1 MRVYE
6 HVHILYS
13 FLRPPWLCPG
23 GGGVTRHWYN
33 LRLLLGSQISY
44 SFNSCAQSETD
55 PPVEVPAPLT
65 DTWLEIQ
72 ELLAELDPVKLKK
85 RRQEEMEAAALAA
98 SNAEA
103 AAQSAAP

>member
-1 MRVYE
+1 M
-6 HVHILYS
+6 
-13 FLRPPWLCPG
+13 PG
-23 GGGVTRHWYN
+23 GGGGGSLGIGITPG
-33 LRLLLGSQISY
+33 LLLGSQISY

-65 DTWLEIQ
+65 TPWLEIQ